1 MIFLVQHLFYLRC
14 NRDLGFPQIKIDFF
28 HLKIFIEEKINEKN
42 KLSRN
47 GMKLKSKVANIKSR
61 EVTFCFLCIC
71 IGMVSLFFSCKR
83 QFLAFLS

>member
-1 MIFLVQHLFYLRC
+1 MIFLVQRLFYLRC
-14 NRDLGFPQIKIDFF
+14 IRDLKFPQIEIDFF
-28 HLKIFIEEKINEKN
+28 HLRIFTEEKINEKN

-47 GMKLKSKVANIKSR
+47 GMKLKSKVENIKSR

-71 IGMVSLFFSCKR
+71 IGMVSFFFSYKR

>member
-14 NRDLGFPQIKIDFF
+14 IRNLRFQQIKIDFF
-28 HLKIFIEEKINEKN
+28 HLRIFTEDKINEKN

-47 GMKLKSKVANIKSR
+47 GMKLKSKVENIISR
-61 EVTFCFLCIC
+61 EVTFFFLCIC
-71 IGMVSLFFSCKR
+71 IGMVSFFFSYKR